1 MDLFLKILGV
11 AGIVLGSI
19 VAILLLVILSV
30 LFVPV
35 FYRISGNNEDGQH
48 HIHGKI
54 SWLFPVL
61 TGKGGYEDGQPFYQ
75 LRLFGFYLFRYPGK
89 NAGNPGSAAKL
100 DSERK
105 VNAGKKEK
113 SEQEKGII
121 RDSDFEKEWEA
132 GLDKEQN
139 ARDSKMS
146 GTDNKTENS
155 RKTITGSKPG
165 ESSKSAEDSKPGKS
179 SKSAGDRK
187 SGKKD
192 ATEGEDKRDVWEKI
206 SSFRAFLDEEENKT
220 AFRRI
225 KDTLV
230 RLLKA
235 LRPRKITGCIV
246 FGTDDPALTAQII
259 GIIAIIYG
267 MIGYGIE
274 VHPDFQE
281 KKLEYQFEIAGHVS
295 VFSLVGPLLS
305 LWRSGQLKILQSNL
319 QKLK

>member
-75 LRLFGFYLFRYPGK
+75 LRLFGFYLFRYPEK
-89 NAGNPGSAAKL
+89 
-100 DSERK
+100 
-105 VNAGKKEK
+105 NAGKKEK

-155 RKTITGSKPG
+155 RKTMTGSKPG
-165 ESSKSAEDSKPGKS
+165 ESSKSAEDSKSGKS

-192 ATEGEDKRDVWEKI
+192 ATEGEDKRDVWEMI

-319 QKLK
+319 HKLK